1 MPSLVKK
8 KNMQY
13 WQVTVQF
20 ERENDRGRV
29 QKVREIYLIDAM
41 SGTEAEAKTYKYL
54 EEEGETAFQ
63 VISLAQ
69 SRILK
74 VVE

>member
-1 MPSLVKK
+1 
-8 KNMQY
+8 MQY

-41 SGTEAEAKTYKYL
+41 TGTSRGKDL
-54 EEEGETAFQ
+54 Q
-63 VISLAQ
+63 VL
-69 SRILK
+69 RRRR
-74 VVE
+74 

>member
-1 MPSLVKK
+1 
-8 KNMQY
+8 MQY
-13 WQVTVQF
+13 WEVTVQF

-29 QKVREIYLIDAM
+29 QKVRELYLVDAM

-54 EEEGETAFQ
+54 EEQDETNFQ
-63 VISLAQ
+63 VISLKQ

>member
-1 MPSLVKK
+1 
-8 KNMQY
+8 MQY
-13 WQVTVQF
+13 WEVTVQF

-29 QKVREIYLIDAM
+29 QKVRELYLIDAM
-41 SGTEAEAKTYKYL
+41 TGTEGEAKTYGYL
-54 EEEGETAFQ
+54 EEQDETNFQ
-63 VISLAQ
+63 VISLKQ

>member
-1 MPSLVKK
+1 
-8 KNMQY
+8 MQY

-41 SGTEAEAKTYKYL
+41 SGTEAEAKTYSYL
-54 EEEGETAFQ
+54 EEEGETNFQ